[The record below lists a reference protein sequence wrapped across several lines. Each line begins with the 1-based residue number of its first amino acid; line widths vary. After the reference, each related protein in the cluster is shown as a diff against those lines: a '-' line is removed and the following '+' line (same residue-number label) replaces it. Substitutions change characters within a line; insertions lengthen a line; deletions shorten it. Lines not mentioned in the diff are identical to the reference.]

1 MSCYRSLGVGRLVG
15 EAWLS
20 TFFPKPAL
28 RPRLPFIRL
37 PWVDPDY
44 SFEHHAPVTKVATP
58 EPLIPQKLNQVQMLE
73 SNPNGECSLG
83 QVGFHMWQLL
93 TVG

>member
-15 EAWLS
+15 EAWLN

-37 PWVDPDY
+37 PWVDSDY
-44 SFEHHAPVTKVATP
+44 SYEHHAPVTKVATP

-73 SNPNGECSLG
+73 SNPNGKCSLG
-83 QVGFHMWQLL
+83 QVGSHMWQLL